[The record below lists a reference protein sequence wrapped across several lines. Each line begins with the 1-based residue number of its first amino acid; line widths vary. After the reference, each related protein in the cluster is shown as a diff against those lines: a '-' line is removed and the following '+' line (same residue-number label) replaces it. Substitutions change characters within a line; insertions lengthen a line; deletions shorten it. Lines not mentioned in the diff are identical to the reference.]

1 MSHIILRSFTRNR
14 NYVCTTAFKIY
25 VRPLLEYN
33 TQIWNVGNKGE
44 TKRIEQIQRMFTRK
58 LLQRTNTKYNDYNH
72 RLEILGMQRLEL
84 RRLHRD
90 LITLYKI
97 IQNQIDLSF
106 ENLFELK
113 ENTYNLRRH
122 TMNLKTPP
130 VAQTGLMKN
139 SFKYRVIEAWNYLPN
154 EIVTSKTIAMFKKR
168 FEQHFT

>member
-1 MSHIILRSFTRNR
+1 M
-14 NYVCTTAFKIY
+14 
-25 VRPLLEYN
+25 RPLLEYN

-58 LLQRTNTKYNDYNH
+58 LLQRTNTKYKDYNH

-97 IQNQIDLSF
+97 IHNQINLSF

-113 ENTYNLRRH
+113 ENTYILRQH

-130 VAQTGLMKN
+130 FAHTGLMKS

-154 EIVTSKTIAMFKKR
+154 EIVTSKTIAMFKKGLNNISLDQ
-168 FEQHFT
+168 FLSDT